1 MVYLECRK
9 CHRGLQELEL
19 WGKAEWCGDQ
29 YRCKDFNHDLTR
41 DPAVVYEEAMKLA
54 DRLWNLPPDNG
65 QFEELF
71 DGWD

>member
-1 MVYLECRK
+1 M
-9 CHRGLQELEL
+9 
-19 WGKAEWCGDQ
+19 
-29 YRCKDFNHDLTR
+29 
-41 DPAVVYEEAMKLA
+41 VYEEAMKLA